1 MNAVPAIIWIIGV
14 VSALAVCAIT
24 IARSHYHDGE
34 NLKVRPVSWAVI
46 GAHFVTFVLVA
57 LPYPIYLQHKDTI
70 GAHARALYEKL
81 GWPSAIIA
89 ISVIMLEL
97 FLMYMQARRA
107 MLAQEARNTAEQ
119 QVETATRQEDA
130 VQKYRTTQ
138 KDDTVT
144 KDAAEDDDWPS
155 TLV

>member
-14 VSALAVCAIT
+14 VSALAVCAVT
-24 IARSHYHDGE
+24 IVRSHYHDGE
-34 NLKVRPVSWAVI
+34 SLKVRPVSWAVI
-46 GAHFVTFVLVA
+46 GAHFITLVLVA
-57 LPYPIYLQHKDTI
+57 LPYPIYLQHRDAI
-70 GAHARALYEKL
+70 GAHARALYAKL

-107 MLAQEARNTAEQ
+107 MIAQEARNTAEQ
-119 QVETATRQEDA
+119 GIEGGTSDPHAAAGGMSEAHDED
-130 VQKYRTTQ
+130 
-138 KDDTVT
+138 KD
-144 KDAAEDDDWPS
+144 EDEDDWPS

>member
-14 VSALAVCAIT
+14 VSALAVCAVT
-24 IARSHYHDGE
+24 IVRSHYHDGE

-46 GAHFVTFVLVA
+46 GAHFTTLVLVA
-57 LPYPIYLQHKDTI
+57 LPYPIYLQHRDAI
-70 GAHARALYEKL
+70 GAHARALYAKL
-81 GWPSAIIA
+81 GWPSAVIA

-107 MLAQEARNTAEQ
+107 MIAQEARNTAEQ
-119 QVETATRQEDA
+119 GIAADTADPHAAVGGMSKAHDEDED
-130 VQKYRTTQ
+130 
-138 KDDTVT
+138 KD
-144 KDAAEDDDWPS
+144 EDDWPS